1 MASPSVDGWLCK
13 KCQRFIKVKGGGQ
26 VTAKHHENGHL
37 AQCKGAKGQHSLS
50 TSEAEQQRELL
61 QRALDE
67 LTAAVA
73 ALRTE
78 LEARQ

>member
-1 MASPSVDGWLCK
+1 M
-13 KCQRFIKVKGGGQ
+13 
-26 VTAKHHENGHL
+26 L
-37 AQCKGAKGQHSLS
+37 AQCKGQHSLS

>member
-13 KCQRFIKVKGGGQ
+13 KCQRFFKVKGGGQ
-26 VTAKHHENGHL
+26 VTAKHQNGHL
-37 AQCKGAKGQHSLS
+37 AQCKGQHSLS